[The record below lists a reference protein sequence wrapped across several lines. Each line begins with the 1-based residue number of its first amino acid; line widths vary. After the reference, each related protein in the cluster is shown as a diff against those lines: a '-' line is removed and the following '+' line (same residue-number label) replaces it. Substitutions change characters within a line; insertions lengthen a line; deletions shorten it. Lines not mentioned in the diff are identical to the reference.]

1 MENTSK
7 ALLIAAAVLVAII
20 IIAFGIK
27 IFSSSSKASETA
39 IDVGKTIE
47 DKTMNSKN
55 NINRDINFDN
65 ISSGLNY
72 HKKEILWETEEEK
85 EKLIFFIYFTSAYII
100 YLKDKSTAMDDN
112 DNLEEEENDI
122 EFNFN
127 TLGKKIK
134 NLLNSSRNLDDTY
147 INNPTIIKNAK
158 RYNSLSQ
165 SIKSSTYTKAKINK
179 FHNEEITSTMNNNT
193 NYNNYLFGEN
203 EKKKKRF
210 LYN

>member
-1 MENTSK
+1 MNTIIDSQYSQNQASNDYLLRECHNMVNEEQSK
-7 ALLIAAAVLVAII
+7 IR
-20 IIAFGIK
+20 K
-27 IFSSSSKASETA
+27 SEKLKFELWKDKT
-39 IDVGKTIE
+39 DNKLYEFQDKKSNNKTIE

-127 TLGKKIK
+127 TLGKKSEPKKLIDK
-134 NLLNSSRNLDDTY
+134 IRKFKKLQN
-147 INNPTIIKNAK
+147 IN
-158 RYNSLSQ
+158 
-165 SIKSSTYTKAKINK
+165 
-179 FHNEEITSTMNNNT
+179 
-193 NYNNYLFGEN
+193 
-203 EKKKKRF
+203 
-210 LYN
+210 